1 MAEIIFCEG
10 NGYDFNPVKRLDG
23 GYGPWWQV
31 TIRPSWQMTI
41 RPSKE
46 NSRFQTGGLLTFG
59 SFNHVVALR
68 DALNDLI
75 RLNVPAPSDTTPGIV
90 PEDEEKL

>member
-1 MAEIIFCEG
+1 MAEIVFYEG
-10 NGYDFNPVKRLDG
+10 NDYDFASKERLDG
-23 GYGPWWQV
+23 GHGPWWQV
-31 TIRPSWQMTI
+31 TI

-75 RLNVPAPSDTTPGIV
+75 RLNVPAPVDTTLGIV
-90 PEDEEKL
+90 PEDAWVDPDEDT